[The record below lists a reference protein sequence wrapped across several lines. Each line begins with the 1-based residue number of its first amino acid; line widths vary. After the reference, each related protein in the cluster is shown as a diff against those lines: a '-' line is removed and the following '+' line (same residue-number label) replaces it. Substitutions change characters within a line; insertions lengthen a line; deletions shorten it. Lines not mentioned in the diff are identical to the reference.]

1 MQALTDYTDVTEDVA
16 EYFRSFSEKAA
27 GFGIK
32 KWVLDPGFGFAKTL
46 EQNYQMLCNLDTFK
60 SVVCADGSTARLLV
74 GVSRKS
80 MIYKPLGISPEDAL
94 PATQAVHMAALIGG
108 ADMLRVHD
116 VKEARQTA
124 DLFLLQ
130 FC

>member
-1 MQALTDYTDVTEDVA
+1 
-16 EYFRSFSEKAA
+16 
-27 GFGIK
+27 
-32 KWVLDPGFGFAKTL
+32 
-46 EQNYQMLCNLDTFK
+46 
-60 SVVCADGSTARLLV
+60 V